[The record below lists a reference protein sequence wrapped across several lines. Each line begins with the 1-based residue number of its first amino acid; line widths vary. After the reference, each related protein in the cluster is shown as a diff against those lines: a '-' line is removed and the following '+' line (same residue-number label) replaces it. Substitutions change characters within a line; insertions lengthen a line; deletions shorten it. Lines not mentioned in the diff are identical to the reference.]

1 MGKGA
6 VAKVGG
12 VFLEGFG
19 EGRRFFRGGEGRA
32 FWGCGIEA
40 GEGAGFEEWEAAGK
54 LEEG

>member
-1 MGKGA
+1 VGKGA

-32 FWGCGIEA
+32 FWGCGIKA